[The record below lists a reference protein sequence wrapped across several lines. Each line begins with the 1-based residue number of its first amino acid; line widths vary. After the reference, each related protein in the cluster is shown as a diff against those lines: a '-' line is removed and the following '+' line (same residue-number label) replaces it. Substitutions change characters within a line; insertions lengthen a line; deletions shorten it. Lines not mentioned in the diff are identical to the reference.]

1 MTPVKNTRVLF
12 NEIPKGYPVPGKT
25 TIVDDSQTIDHK
37 TVPLNGGILL
47 KVLVLSIDPY
57 MRGKMREPT
66 IESYSPPYLVGKP
79 LDGHGVAV
87 VLRSEFEGAKPGDH
101 VDSSNTP
108 FYSHPAAH
116 QEYYVLPNLDGVR
129 ILHKHPKLSWTT
141 YVGAAGM
148 PGQRAY
154 MAWKEYSKA
163 KKGETAFVTA
173 GGGPVGSMV
182 IQLAKLDGLKV
193 IASAGSDAKVQF
205 LKEIGADVAFNYKTK
220 KTVDVLKKEGPIDI
234 YWDNVG
240 GETLENALEA
250 ANLYARFIECGMIS
264 TYNTQFQGV
273 RNLLLIV
280 GKRITMTGFIVG
292 DLVAKY
298 GDEFYA
304 SIPEKL
310 ASGEIKFNEQ
320 VSYGLDKVGQVI
332 ADVQHGRNTGKA
344 VIVVANE

>member
-25 TIVDDSQTIDHK
+25 TIVDDSQTIDLK

-66 IESYSPPYLVGKP
+66 EESYSPPYLVGKP

-101 VDSSNTP
+101 VYSSNTP
-108 FYSHPAAH
+108 FYSLPAAH
-116 QEYYVLPNLDGVR
+116 QEYYVRPNLDGAR

-148 PGQRAY
+148 PGQTAY

-220 KTVDVLKKEGPIDI
+220 KTADVLKKEGPIDI

-250 ANLYARFIECGMIS
+250 ANLSARFL
-264 TYNTQFQGV
+264 
-273 RNLLLIV
+273 NLMLLV
-280 GKRITMTGFIVG
+280 GKRITMTGFIVF
-292 DLVAKY
+292 DLIPKY